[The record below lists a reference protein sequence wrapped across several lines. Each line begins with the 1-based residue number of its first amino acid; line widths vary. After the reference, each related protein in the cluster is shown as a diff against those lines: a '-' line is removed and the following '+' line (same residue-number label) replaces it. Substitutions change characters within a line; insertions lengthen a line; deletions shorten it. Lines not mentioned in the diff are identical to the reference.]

1 MNGKRPPVECVN
13 YKKNAKKK
21 NRCAEV
27 YGDMPPKTDKRFP

>member
-21 NRCAEV
+21 NKCAEV
-27 YGDMPPKTDKRFP
+27 YGDMPPKTDK